1 MSQAPA
7 GIFLPLFIGVEGITG
22 RPNRTCNVSLFSH
35 SPFSDGLQQITAKV
49 VSTGRSAGWMEQ
61 PCSPGDAPAHVQ
73 SNAGAGV
80 LCVLPAG
87 QGAAGS
93 TKANGME
100 YAMKRHK

>member
-1 MSQAPA
+1 
-7 GIFLPLFIGVEGITG
+7 
-22 RPNRTCNVSLFSH
+22 
-35 SPFSDGLQQITAKV
+35 
-49 VSTGRSAGWMEQ
+49 MEQ

-73 SNAGAGV
+73 SNAGARV

-100 YAMKRHK
+100 YAMKRHE